1 MTSPSTSLAHG
12 AVGANRRSVRVLA
25 PATDR
30 VVRRNRATWVAG
42 DFERIAAGYRSGA
55 DDFVGR
61 LGITRGERVLDV
73 ACGSGNLTLPA
84 ARRGAVTV
92 GVDIAPNLLDIAR
105 GRAADEGLAISFDE
119 GNAEALPYDDGAF
132 DTVITMFGAMFAP
145 RPQLAAAELLRVVR
159 PAGRIAMANWTPAS
173 FVGAMLK
180 AHVAMVPPPAGIPST
195 LLWGDEA
202 TARERLAESRSLS
215 LTRRFI
221 YLEFPVSP
229 EDVVQLFRDYYGPTV
244 RTFEALD
251 DRGRAKL
258 FADLVSLWSD
268 ANEATDGTTRVASE
282 YLEVV
287 AER

>member
-12 AVGANRRSVRVLA
+12 AAGANRRSVRVLA
-25 PATDR
+25 LATDP

-215 LTRRFI
+215 LTRRSI

-229 EDVVQLFRDYYGPTV
+229 ADVVQLFRDYYGPTV

>member
-1 MTSPSTSLAHG
+1 MNSPSTSLDHG
-12 AVGANRRSVRVLA
+12 AAGANRRSVRVLA
-25 PATDR
+25 LATDP

-61 LGITRGERVLDV
+61 LGITRGECVLDV

-215 LTRRFI
+215 LTRRTI

-229 EDVVQLFRDYYGPTV
+229 ADVVQLFRDYYGPTV

>member
-1 MTSPSTSLAHG
+1 MTSPSTSLDHG
-12 AVGANRRSVRVLA
+12 AAGANRSSVRVLA
-25 PATDR
+25 LATDP

-159 PAGRIAMANWTPAS
+159 PAGRIAMANWTPGS

-180 AHVAMVPPPAGIPST
+180 AHVAMVPPPAGVPST

-215 LTRRFI
+215 LTRRSI

-229 EDVVQLFRDYYGPTV
+229 ADVVQLFRDYYGPTV

>member
-12 AVGANRRSVRVLA
+12 AAGANRRSVRVLA
-25 PATDR
+25 LATDP

-42 DFERIAAGYRSGA
+42 DFERIAVGYRSGA

-215 LTRRFI
+215 LTRRSI

-229 EDVVQLFRDYYGPTV
+229 ADVVQLFRDYYGPTV

>member
-1 MTSPSTSLAHG
+1 MTSPSTSLDHG
-12 AVGANRRSVRVLA
+12 AAGANRSSVRVLA
-25 PATDR
+25 LATDP

-215 LTRRFI
+215 LTRRSI

-229 EDVVQLFRDYYGPTV
+229 ADVVQLFRDYYGPTV

>member
-1 MTSPSTSLAHG
+1 MTSPSTSLDHG
-12 AVGANRRSVRVLA
+12 AAGANRSSVRVLA
-25 PATDR
+25 LATDP

-180 AHVAMVPPPAGIPST
+180 AHVAMVPPPAGVPST

-215 LTRRFI
+215 LTRRSI

-229 EDVVQLFRDYYGPTV
+229 ADVVQLFRDYYGPTV

>member
-12 AVGANRRSVRVLA
+12 AAGANRRSVRVLA
-25 PATDR
+25 LATDP

-215 LTRRFI
+215 LTRRTI

-229 EDVVQLFRDYYGPTV
+229 ADVVQLFRDYYGPTV

>member
-1 MTSPSTSLAHG
+1 MTSPSTSLDHG
-12 AVGANRRSVRVLA
+12 AAGANRSSVRVLA
-25 PATDR
+25 LATDP

-229 EDVVQLFRDYYGPTV
+229 ADVVQLFRDYYGPTV

>member
-12 AVGANRRSVRVLA
+12 AAGANRRSVRVLA
-25 PATDR
+25 LATDP

-229 EDVVQLFRDYYGPTV
+229 ADVVQLFRDYYGPTV

>member
-25 PATDR
+25 LATDP

-61 LGITRGERVLDV
+61 LGITRGERVLDA

-105 GRAADEGLAISFDE
+105 GRVADEGLAISFDE

-215 LTRRFI
+215 LTRRTI

-229 EDVVQLFRDYYGPTV
+229 ADVVQLFRDYYGPTV

>member
-229 EDVVQLFRDYYGPTV
+229 ADVVQLFRDYYGPTV

>member
-1 MTSPSTSLAHG
+1 MNSPSTSLDHG
-12 AVGANRRSVRVLA
+12 AAGANRRSVRVLA
-25 PATDR
+25 LATDP

-61 LGITRGERVLDV
+61 LGITRGECVLDV

-180 AHVAMVPPPAGIPST
+180 AHVAMVPPPAGVPNT

-215 LTRRFI
+215 LTRRSI

-229 EDVVQLFRDYYGPTV
+229 ADVVQLFRDYYGPTV

>member
-25 PATDR
+25 PATDP

-215 LTRRFI
+215 LTRRTI

-229 EDVVQLFRDYYGPTV
+229 ADVVQLFRDYYGPTV

>member
-1 MTSPSTSLAHG
+1 MNSPSTSLDHG
-12 AVGANRRSVRVLA
+12 AAGANRRSVRVLA
-25 PATDR
+25 LATDP

-61 LGITRGERVLDV
+61 LGITRGECVLDV

-215 LTRRFI
+215 LTRRSI

-229 EDVVQLFRDYYGPTV
+229 ADVVQLFRDYYGPTV